1 MNVNIEAT
9 IKKICKNVKFMQP
22 LYEAVIN
29 SFEANATKITIEFI
43 GDLSLLNGVTP
54 NIDGFKIT
62 DNGDGFNENNINAFL
77 ELWTENK
84 ISIGCKGSGRF
95 TWLAVYSSV
104 SVDSYLQKEQKH
116 VSFIFNK
123 HFNNEINKSDS
134 AVNENSTTIIFKG
147 VTSIFF
153 NINKRIDKRTECDL
167 ELIKND
173 LLSNIFTKLFWL
185 KEGGI
190 DFEIILKFNS
200 KAISI
205 TSKDLPSME
214 TEEFK
219 IDSEIS
225 NETYSFDIHYH
236 FVDDNKGDVQIWL
249 CSKDRSIIKV
259 ANNDFGIYSHLP
271 NKTSAIIYISS
282 DYFNDK
288 SDDSRTDMPEL
299 FRAQTA
305 NIDIPITY
313 NQITTRA
320 TSIISN
326 IIIKHFP
333 AIIDI
338 NESVINEAKKKAPH
352 LIPFMKT
359 EGFVVAD
366 LNEIIKSAKKKHEN
380 VSEEYEKKMDDQLKN
395 GDVNSDEFKDTIDG
409 VSISAAV
416 ELGKYIY
423 YREKIID
430 ALKKTIEDE
439 TTLERNVHQL
449 FVPQKSV
456 VNNNIEEKIKLSNL
470 WLLDDKFMSFSIAS
484 SDKEIKKLKKIV
496 GEESFDI
503 GNTRDRPDLLLFFNN
518 PNSVTDFVVVE
529 LKGPNAGIDEL
540 TKSLTEMPRNI
551 KLVRDNF
558 EHTNMAFGYIIG
570 KITDEFAYTL
580 ESMSYSRLF
589 TNEEQNKMFYIFN
602 PATSSHIYVI
612 DYDSII
618 KDARARNSTF
628 LSILEKT
635 NKN

>member
-1 MNVNIEAT
+1 
-9 IKKICKNVKFMQP
+9 
-22 LYEAVIN
+22 
-29 SFEANATKITIEFI
+29 
-43 GDLSLLNGVTP
+43 
-54 NIDGFKIT
+54 
-62 DNGDGFNENNINAFL
+62 
-77 ELWTENK
+77 
-84 ISIGCKGSGRF
+84 
-95 TWLAVYSSV
+95 
-104 SVDSYLQKEQKH
+104 
-116 VSFIFNK
+116 
-123 HFNNEINKSDS
+123 
-134 AVNENSTTIIFKG
+134 
-147 VTSIFF
+147 
-153 NINKRIDKRTECDL
+153 
-167 ELIKND
+167 
-173 LLSNIFTKLFWL
+173 
-185 KEGGI
+185 
-190 DFEIILKFNS
+190 
-200 KAISI
+200 
-205 TSKDLPSME
+205 
-214 TEEFK
+214 
-219 IDSEIS
+219 
-225 NETYSFDIHYH
+225 
-236 FVDDNKGDVQIWL
+236 
-249 CSKDRSIIKV
+249 
-259 ANNDFGIYSHLP
+259 
-271 NKTSAIIYISS
+271 
-282 DYFNDK
+282 
-288 SDDSRTDMPEL
+288 
-299 FRAQTA
+299 
-305 NIDIPITY
+305 
-313 NQITTRA
+313 
-320 TSIISN
+320 
-326 IIIKHFP
+326 
-333 AIIDI
+333 
-338 NESVINEAKKKAPH
+338 
-352 LIPFMKT
+352 MKT